1 MEPHLGT
8 FNFKLREYN
17 LCKTFIFG
25 RLVAEVRLAFM
36 NYYLYS
42 NAEKRQQIDD
52 YLYEREVAPINRQMN
67 DPRIYKGEGKKL

>member
-1 MEPHLGT
+1 
-8 FNFKLREYN
+8 
-17 LCKTFIFG
+17 
-25 RLVAEVRLAFM
+25 M